1 MDFFLKY
8 KKIILLIIFL
18 IVIVVLGYLL
28 YALFFKTKE
37 SNVVV
42 TKPPIATSTKGLPV
56 AQTGAGQIITPTET
70 VGLPGKTGE
79 TETTKISSLAQGGL
93 TQTVELNNSPS
104 LGATLAGNGSD
115 LQYYNQA
122 DGKFYRLTKDGKASP
137 LTDKVFYQVDKI
149 FWSPDKNKA
158 ILKYPDGANI
168 VYDFTTNQQ
177 ITLPSHWKDFDFS
190 PDGSK
195 IVMKSIGLDPNNR
208 WLAIS
213 NLDGSNAQR
222 VEALGD
228 KDETVYPAWS
238 PNNQII
244 AMYTEGLDFD
254 RQEVYFVGLHNENF
268 KSTIIEGRGFEPKW
282 APQGDKLLYSV
293 YSSANNLKPMLWL
306 VNASGDNIGS
316 NRISLN
322 VETWADKC
330 TFANATDLY
339 CAVPQ
344 SLEEGAGLFPEM
356 ANNTKDNLYKID
368 LQTGLKK
375 LIAIPNGDYSISDI
389 NISDNGYDLYFTD
402 QTTKTLH
409 QVKLK

>member
-1 MDFFLKY
+1 MGFFLKY
-8 KKIILLIIFL
+8 KKIIFLIIFL
-18 IVIVVLGYLL
+18 TVIVVLGYLL
-28 YALFFKTKE
+28 YALFFKTKV
-37 SNVVV
+37 SNIVV
-42 TKPPIATSTKGLPV
+42 TEPPIATSTKGLPV
-56 AQTGAGQIITPTET
+56 AKTGAGQVITPTET
-70 VGLPGKTGE
+70 AGLPGQAGGA
-79 TETTKISSLAQGGL
+79 ETTKINPLAQGGL

-177 ITLPSHWKDFDFS
+177 ITLPSHWKDFAFS
-190 PDGSK
+190 PDGNK
-195 IVMKSIGLDPNNR
+195 IVLKSIGLDPNNR

-213 NLDGSNAQR
+213 NLDGSSAQR
-222 VEALGD
+222 IEALGD

-282 APQGDKLLYSV
+282 APRGDKLLYSV
-293 YSSANNLKPMLWL
+293 YSSNTNLKPMLWL

-316 NRISLN
+316 NRISLGI
-322 VETWADKC
+322 ETWASKC
-330 TFANATDLY
+330 TFANITDLY

-356 ANNTKDNLYKID
+356 ALSTKDNLYKID

-389 NISDNGYDLYFTD
+389 NISDNGYYLYFTD
-402 QTTKTLH
+402 QATKTLH
-409 QVKLK
+409 QIKLK